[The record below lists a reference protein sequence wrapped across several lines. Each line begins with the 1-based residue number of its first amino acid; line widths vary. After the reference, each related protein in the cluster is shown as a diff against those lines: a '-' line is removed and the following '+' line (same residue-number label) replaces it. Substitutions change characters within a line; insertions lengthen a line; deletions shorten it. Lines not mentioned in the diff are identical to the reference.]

1 MGSGIEMKKT
11 GSPTEAIKTFL
22 EMAPGI
28 RYAFIY
34 GSLLKR
40 PRSPEGEVDAMVVG
54 KPDLVEMDQIILKA
68 EEELKRA
75 ISLMSFTVRE
85 FRERVKVKDR
95 LVSKALNRTKIMLI
109 GDEREMGRLLA

>member
-1 MGSGIEMKKT
+1 MESGIEMKKT

-28 RYAFIY
+28 QYAFIY

-40 PRSPEGEVDAMVVG
+40 PRNPEGEVDAMVVG

-75 ISLMSFTVRE
+75 ISLAYKFIFAFKIKE
-85 FRERVKVKDR
+85 FSLRSGYKRC
-95 LVSKALNRTKIMLI
+95 I
-109 GDEREMGRLLA
+109 GV

>member
-1 MGSGIEMKKT
+1 MKKT
-11 GSPTEAIKTFL
+11 GSPTEPIKTFL
-22 EMAPGI
+22 EMVPGI
-28 RYAFIY
+28 QYAFIY
-34 GSLLKR
+34 SSFPKR
-40 PRSPEGEVDAMVVG
+40 PRNPEGEVDAMVVG

-75 ISLMSFTVRE
+75 ISLTSFTVRE